1 MHYALLFVPM
11 QGGGMEII
19 MEYKEQIHNYVV
31 EHKEEI
37 LKTLKELV
45 KIPSVRGVAEPEAP
59 FGKACADAL
68 EYTEKQYS
76 QNGFERELN
85 KQDGYLLSY
94 FGNGKRTM
102 GLFAHADV
110 VDVSDDWVHTTPF
123 VPIEKDGYLIGRG
136 VLDDKSAVVISL
148 YSAKILKELNIPFNS
163 RLVMFTG
170 ANEETGMADIEE
182 YSKKHT
188 APDFSLIC
196 DTAFPLYRG
205 DKSMMNFWVTLN
217 TELKDIKN
225 FHGGNA
231 MNIILDKA
239 TADVNGE
246 TVTETGISSHS
257 ALPEG
262 SVNAGYLLAKNL
274 SEREDICESDREQ
287 MLFLMSVL
295 EKYYGEA
302 YGIEHC
308 DECGKLTCTNGI
320 IKINNKKIMLGFNM
334 RFGLSANTE
343 NIKKSIISFFEKNNC
358 TVEFEEEKKGYIISE
373 DNKYIQACLKA
384 YSNFTGDKNPQV
396 YINAGGTYAR
406 KLPCAAEIG
415 TTLKWGVPENTP
427 LGHGGAHQSD
437 ECINIEGFL
446 EALELTLQMLIDCD
460 KTEE

>member
-1 MHYALLFVPM
+1 MKFEKEIYNYI
-11 QGGGMEII
+11 QDNKSEII
-19 MEYKEQIHNYVV
+19 D
-31 EHKEEI
+31 
-37 LKTLKELV
+37 TLKKLV
-45 KIPSVRGVAEPEAP
+45 KIPSAQGEALPDAP
-59 FGKACADAL
+59 FGKGCAKILDYVNTL
-68 EYTEKQYS
+68 YEN
-76 QNGFERELN
+76 NGFETELN

-94 FGNGKRTM
+94 FGNGKRTL

-123 VPIEKDGYLIGRG
+123 EPIEEDGYLIGRG

-225 FHGGNA
+225 FYGGNA
-231 MNIILDKA
+231 MNIILGKA
-239 TADVNGE
+239 SATVNGE

-274 SEREDICESDREQ
+274 SEREDICVSDREQ

-308 DECGKLTCTNGI
+308 DECGKLTCTNGM
-320 IKINNKKIMLGFNM
+320 IKIDNKKIMLGFNM

-415 TTLKWGVPENTP
+415 TILKWGVPENTP
-427 LGHGGAHQSD
+427 PGHGGAHQSD

-446 EALELTLQMLIDCD
+446 EALELTLQMLIECD

>member
-1 MHYALLFVPM
+1 
-11 QGGGMEII
+11 

-37 LKTLKELV
+37 LKTLKDLV
-45 KIPSVRGVAEPEAP
+45 KIPSVRGAAEPEAP

-68 EYTEKQYS
+68 EYTEKLYS
-76 QNGFERELN
+76 QNDFETELN
-85 KQDGYLLSY
+85 KQGGYLLSY
-94 FGNGKRTM
+94 FGKGKRTL

-110 VDVSDDWVHTTPF
+110 VDVSDDWVHTKPF
-123 VPIEKDGYLIGRG
+123 EPIEKDGYLIGRG
-136 VLDDKSAVVISL
+136 VHDDKAAVVISL

-170 ANEETGMADIEE
+170 ANEETGMADVEE

-188 APDFSLIC
+188 APDFSLVC
-196 DTAFPLYRG
+196 DAAFPLYRG

-231 MNIILDKA
+231 INIILGKA
-239 TADVNGE
+239 SAIVNGE
-246 TVTETGISSHS
+246 TITETGISRHS

-262 SVNAGYLLAKNL
+262 SINAGYLLAKNL
-274 SEREDICESDREQ
+274 SEREDICVSDREQ
-287 MLFLMSVL
+287 MLFLTSIL

-320 IKINNKKIMLGFNM
+320 IKTENKKIMLGFNM
-334 RFGLSANTE
+334 RFGLSADTE
-343 NIKKSIISFFEKNNC
+343 SIKKSIASFFEKHNC
-358 TVEFEEEKKGYIISE
+358 TVEFEEEKKGYITPE
-373 DNKYIQACLKA
+373 DNSYINACLKA
-384 YSNFTGDKNPQV
+384 YSDFTGDKNPQTH
-396 YINAGGTYAR
+396 INAGATYAR

-415 TTLKWGVPENTP
+415 TTLKWGIPENTP
-427 LGHGGAHQSD
+427 TGHGGAHQSD
-437 ECINIEGFL
+437 ECTNIEGFL
-446 EALELTLQMLIDCD
+446 EALELTLQMLIECD

>member
-1 MHYALLFVPM
+1 
-11 QGGGMEII
+11 
-19 MEYKEQIHNYVV
+19 MEYTENIHNYVV
-31 EHKEEI
+31 KHRDEI

-45 KIPSVRGVAEPEAP
+45 KIPSVRGAAEPEAP

-68 EYTEKQYS
+68 EYTEKLYS
-76 QNGFERELN
+76 QNDFETELN
-85 KQDGYLLSY
+85 KQGGYLLSY
-94 FGNGKRTM
+94 FGNGKRTL

-110 VDVSDDWVHTTPF
+110 VDVSDDWVHTMPF
-123 VPIEKDGYLIGRG
+123 EPIEKDGYLIGRG

-148 YSAKILKELNIPFNS
+148 YSAKILKELNIPFHS

-170 ANEETGMADIEE
+170 VNEETGMADIEE

-231 MNIILDKA
+231 INIILGKA
-239 TADVNGE
+239 SAIVNGE
-246 TVTETGISSHS
+246 TITETGISRHS

-262 SVNAGYLLAKNL
+262 SINAGYLLAKKL
-274 SEREDICESDREQ
+274 SEREDICVSDREQ
-287 MLFLMSVL
+287 MLFLTSIL

-308 DECGKLTCTNGI
+308 DECGKLTCTNGV
-320 IKINNKKIMLGFNM
+320 IKTENGKILLGLNM
-334 RFGLSANTE
+334 RFGLTADTE
-343 NIKKSIISFFEKNNC
+343 YIKKSIVSFFEMHNC
-358 TVEFEEEKKGYIISE
+358 SVKFEEEKKGYVIPE
-373 DNKYIQACLKA
+373 NNKYIQACLKA
-384 YSNFTGDKNPQV
+384 YSNFTGEKNPQV

-415 TTLKWGVPENTP
+415 TTLKWGIPENTP